1 MVLKLIGGPL
11 DGQERNYEAAAPTQ
25 WLLVDAHNM
34 AQYKR
39 GAALALNERGEPTEI
54 TYHFTGLTEAAHS

>member
-1 MVLKLIGGPL
+1 MILKLIGGPL
-11 DGQERNYEAAAPTQ
+11 DGQERNYDQGLPTQ

-39 GAALALNERGEPTEI
+39 GQPCALNERGEPTEI
-54 TYHFTGLTEAAHS
+54 AYHFTGLTEAAHS